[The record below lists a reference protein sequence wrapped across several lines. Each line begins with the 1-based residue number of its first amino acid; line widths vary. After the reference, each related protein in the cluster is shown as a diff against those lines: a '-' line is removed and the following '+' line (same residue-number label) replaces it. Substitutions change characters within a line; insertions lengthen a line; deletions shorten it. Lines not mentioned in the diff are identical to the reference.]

1 MPPPAWRPGAMTGPP
16 DSAAGVSC
24 RAGGGGRGFT
34 LVELLVVLALL
45 GLVSVALIGAL
56 RFGLRA
62 WDTGERR
69 VEQLNRVQAVQAFLR
84 RRIQQATLVQSGAPD
99 APATPADG
107 DGLLGFIAPL
117 PAHLGVGGP
126 HMFSLR
132 LEAGADR
139 RGLILDWWLDRPDAS
154 EPIDPASVGTA
165 TLLDDVESI
174 ALGFYGPPPDGG
186 EPAWSPDWPPAAGLP
201 ALIRLRVVFPPGRR
215 PHLARPGDRAQ
226 APAGRAAA
234 FVACRRAACR

>member
-84 RRIQQATLVQSGAPD
+84 RRIQQATLVQSGAP
-99 APATPADG
+99 
-107 DGLLGFIAPL
+107 
-117 PAHLGVGGP
+117 VG
-126 HMFSLR
+126 
-132 LEAGADR
+132 R
-139 RGLILDWWLDRPDAS
+139 RRRP
-154 EPIDPASVGTA
+154 TA
-165 TLLDDVESI
+165 T
-174 ALGFYGPPPDGG
+174 
-186 EPAWSPDWPPAAGLP
+186 
-201 ALIRLRVVFPPGRR
+201 
-215 PHLARPGDRAQ
+215 
-226 APAGRAAA
+226 
-234 FVACRRAACR
+234 ACSAS

>member
-1 MPPPAWRPGAMTGPP
+1 MRRGPTLGDRPFLLYSRFGIIPWPATGKDAIQPVPRHLAMRGLIMPPPAWRPGAMTGPP
-16 DSAAGVSC
+16 DSAAGASR
-24 RAGGGGRGFT
+24 RAGGSGQGFT

-45 GLVSVALIGAL
+45 GLVSVALVGAL

-84 RRIQQATLVQSGAPD
+84 RRIQQATLLQSGAPD
-99 APATPADG
+99 AAATLADG
-107 DGLLGFIAPL
+107 AGLLGFIAPL

-139 RGLILDWWLDRPDAS
+139 RGLILDWWLDRPEAS
-154 EPIDPASVGTA
+154 EPIDPASAGTQLVEKLGSRVAIAELRQQHGPWCQQIA
-165 TLLDDVESI
+165 TVRE
-174 ALGFYGPPPDGG
+174 
-186 EPAWSPDWPPAAGLP
+186 
-201 ALIRLRVVFPPGRR
+201 RL
-215 PHLARPGDRAQ
+215 
-226 APAGRAAA
+226 
-234 FVACRRAACR
+234 

>member
-16 DSAAGVSC
+16 DSAAGV
-24 RAGGGGRGFT
+24 RPAGRSGRGFT
-34 LVELLVVLALL
+34 LIELLVVLALL
-45 GLVSVALIGAL
+45 GLVSVALVGGL

-84 RRIQQATLVQSGAPD
+84 RRIQQATLLQSGAPD
-99 APATPADG
+99 APAAAALAG
-107 DGLLGFIAPL
+107 GEGLLGFIAPL

-139 RGLILDWWLDRPDAS
+139 RRLILDWWLDRPEAS
-154 EPIDPASVGTA
+154 EPIDPAGVGTA

-174 ALGFYGPPPDGG
+174 ALGFYGSPPGGG
-186 EPAWSPDWPPAAGLP
+186 EPAWSPDWPAAAGLP
-201 ALIRLRVVFPPGRR
+201 TLIRLRVVFPPGDDRTWPDLVIAPRLR
-215 PHLARPGDRAQ
+215 PGARPRS
-226 APAGRAAA
+226 
-234 FVACRRAACR
+234 